1 MVLAP
6 EFCNRQTFLQYA
18 ETVWE
23 SVSVSTHL
31 VVVRNCDVA
40 AVWRDRRA
48 IEYALRRVHV
58 VLLFPEQQAATKT
71 RSYFLATKVGLAA
84 EGSIFSCVDSNEM
97 YKRAERTEKPEMRMV
112 MPGEKDTRMV
122 TVKACIAAGPIRG
135 GAQAPAGGV
144 SGGGAGCARSA

>member
-1 MVLAP
+1 MANAPVRPLAFSSWLQEVTATSPAPPDAPRHALCLFGQAATLFTTWCPMVLAP
-6 EFCNRQTFLQYA
+6 EFCNRQTFLQYD

-31 VVVRNCDVA
+31 VVVRDCDVA

-48 IEYALRRVHV
+48 IENALRRVHV

-84 EGSIFSCVDSNEM
+84 EGSIFACVDSNEM
-97 YKRAERTEKPEMRMV
+97 
-112 MPGEKDTRMV
+112 
-122 TVKACIAAGPIRG
+122 
-135 GAQAPAGGV
+135 
-144 SGGGAGCARSA
+144 